1 MLSSESACNMYIS
14 RSLAQGPTP
23 CVTLYVSQNGTV
35 PQFVVNHLLDVH
47 ARLAQIKTLSA
58 KSGISWDI
66 EDSEMVQKAMDD
78 IEVSSYL
85 QSFEKLRHRLY
96 QNMTLTIVQI
106 MSKGQ
111 QKIRKLHPKSAP
123 YNQNGG
129 ERQCWVDAGSV
140 GLPPR

>member
-1 MLSSESACNMYIS
+1 MKDSIS
-14 RSLAQGPTP
+14 RSLAQEPTP

-35 PQFVVNHLLDVH
+35 TQFVVNHLLDVR

-78 IEVSSYL
+78 IEASPYL
-85 QSFEKLRHRLY
+85 HSFEKLRHRLY

-111 QKIRKLHPKSAP
+111 QKIRKLHSKSAP

>member
-1 MLSSESACNMYIS
+1 MLSPESACNMYERQHQSFS
-14 RSLAQGPTP
+14 RSRTNSL
-23 CVTLYVSQNGTV
+23 CYLYVSQNGTV
-35 PQFVVNHLLDVH
+35 TQFVVNHLLDVR

-58 KSGISWDI
+58 KSGVSWDI

-78 IEVSSYL
+78 IEASPYL
-85 QSFEKLRHRLY
+85 HSFEKLRHRLY

-111 QKIRKLHPKSAP
+111 QKIRKLHPKSTP

-129 ERQCWVDAGSV
+129 ERQC
-140 GLPPR
+140 